1 MHPCTEHGVLLRGCS
16 GAGKG
21 AWSCQQSP
29 ECRGKLGALGA
40 KSAGLLLVLLASSS
54 TAPDLWDGAFPIL
67 SSRLGFLGTVSWNPG
82 MGGVG
87 RDLRDQFTAPLPQAG
102 APGQV
107 FKEWVNQIMQAP
119 GKSCPRSLGMG
130 SREQGKIWA
139 ASPGLG
145 CASHIPVSTW
155 LLKGCAVSSHGQKQ
169 RNTWDS
175 VCGCC

>member
-1 MHPCTEHGVLLRGCS
+1 MHWVLNQQDFCWCCWLPPPQPQTS
-16 GAGKG
+16 GMERFP
-21 AWSCQQSP
+21 SCP
-29 ECRGKLGALGA
+29 PGWA
-40 KSAGLLLVLLASSS
+40 
-54 TAPDLWDGAFPIL
+54 
-67 SSRLGFLGTVSWNPG
+67 FLGTVSWNPG

-107 FKEWVNQIMQAP
+107 FKEWVNQIIQAP

-139 ASPGLG
+139 ASRGLG

-169 RNTWDS
+169 WNTWDS